1 MLPDAPVDRRPL
13 GPDAPLVFPVGFG
26 GMPLS
31 ERERPGEPQAIQVL
45 HAVLDAGVTLIDTS
59 DVYGRADEEVGHN
72 ERLVAKAL
80 RAWSGNV
87 EEVVVATKGGRWRE
101 DRKWRIDG
109 RPDQLRIAC
118 ERSLAALGVERIGL
132 YQLNAPDPDV
142 PFEESVGALAE
153 LRAEGKIR
161 WVGLSNVDVGQIEA
175 ARAIVPI
182 VSVQN
187 RLNPFFRESL
197 ADGVVGYCAREGIGF
212 LAYHP
217 VGGWLARELGAHGVL
232 RRIGRR
238 HGVSP
243 YAVAIAWE
251 LAQGATVIPIPG
263 ARSVEHALDSLSGA
277 RVPLTAEQV
286 KEIDEATFS
295 RKHLLR
301 RRLRARVGRVIRSL
315 LGR

>member
-1 MLPDAPVDRRPL
+1 MPLDPPMQRRPL
-13 GPDAPLVFPVGFG
+13 GPDAPPVFPVGFG

-31 ERERPGEPQAIQVL
+31 ESERPDEAQAIRVL

-59 DVYGRADEEVGHN
+59 DVYGRIDEEVGHN

-80 RAWSGNV
+80 RAWSGKDG
-87 EEVVVATKGGRWRE
+87 EIVVATKGGRWRE

-109 RPDQLRIAC
+109 RPAQLRLAC
-118 ERSLAALGVERIGL
+118 ERSLRALGVERIGL

-142 PFEESVGALAE
+142 PLEESVGALAD

-161 WVGLSNVDVGQIEA
+161 WVGISNVDVGQIES
-175 ARAIVPI
+175 ARSIVP
-182 VSVQN
+182 VASVQN
-187 RLNPFFRESL
+187 RFNPFFRESL
-197 ADGVVGYCAREGIGF
+197 ADGVVAHCAREGIGF

-263 ARSVEHALDSLSGA
+263 ARTVEHALDSLSGA
-277 RVPLTAEQV
+277 RVPLSAEEV
-286 KEIDEATFS
+286 KAIDDATFS

-301 RRLRARVGRVIRSL
+301 RRVRAGVGRVIRSL